1 MARPKKKEAV
11 EETIVNDVAVPS
23 QDQLK
28 EDQLQD
34 NQLQEGQTQE
44 EDNEPIAPTNE
55 ENEEV
60 DNTIAEDKNPDVKPE
75 SDVDTNPK
83 KEESDIPLH
92 ILAILKVFKNYEE
105 LYISSKGGI
114 YTSPYDNAKLYKNPY
129 FK

>member
-11 EETIVNDVAVPS
+11 DETIVNDVIAPE
-23 QDQLK
+23 Q
-28 EDQLQD
+28 EQLQE
-34 NQLQEGQTQE
+34 NQLQEDQTQE

-55 ENEEV
+55 ENEEA
-60 DNTIAEDKNPDVKPE
+60 DNTIAEDKNPGVKPE

-83 KEESDIPLH
+83 KEESDIPSH
-92 ILAILKVFKNYEE
+92 ILPLLKVFKNYKE